1 MPKANL
7 VVDPMTRI
15 EGHLRFET
23 RVEHGQVVDAH
34 CSGEMFRGIEA
45 ALIGHDA
52 RVAQQVTQRVCGV
65 CPYAHAQAAA
75 LALEDAMGLRP
86 DPNGQLLR
94 NLIVGAYQLQ
104 DYLLHFYTL
113 CSLDFIDIA
122 AVLDYKGSDPGMN
135 TVRDWAAKELK
146 SNKVFPA
153 APFFPRYE
161 ADYLRDPDLNHS
173 AIRHYLDAL
182 PVMAELHRMVAIFGA
197 KAPHPVTIEAGGVT
211 VVPTIDALAHY
222 QTLLAKVES
231 FIRETYF
238 NDVVA
243 VAKAFKGY
251 FHEGKGYGNLLSYP
265 FFPDKDGRNH
275 LTAGGATIDGRYT
288 PLDMHKVTEDHRYS
302 YYHNQPDA
310 GRRPMDIRRLEP
322 IDYEQYKREHNKPDG
337 KYSWTRSPRYAGQVM
352 EVGPAARV
360 VNTYK
365 AGSNPQLTAMV
376 DRFNQE
382 LGIGIEDYP
391 SVMGRHLSRCI
402 LAQLTIDRLQRDLA
416 LVEPGKLAYE
426 ERPVP
431 RNAQGMG
438 LTEATRGGLAHW
450 IETDAEGR
458 IANYELIVPT
468 TWNISPR
475 DADGRPGAVEKMLI
489 GTRLRDPENPM
500 ELARIVR
507 STDPC
512 MACSVH

>member
-1 MPKANL
+1 MKKTNL

-23 RVEHGQVVDAH
+23 QVENGYVVDAY

-65 CPYAHAQAAA
+65 CPYAHAEAAS
-75 LALEDAMGLRP
+75 LALEDAMGIRP
-86 DPNGQLLR
+86 NPNGQLLR

-113 CSLDFIDIA
+113 CALDFIDVA
-122 AVLDYKGSDPGMN
+122 AVLDYRGSDPGLLGM
-135 TVRDWAAKELK
+135 RDWVASELASK
-146 SNKVFPA
+146 KVFPA
-153 APFFPRYE
+153 APFLPRYQ
-161 ADYLRDPDLNHS
+161 ADYLSDAELNHT

-182 PVMAELHRMVAIFGA
+182 PVMADLHRMVAIFGA

-211 VVPTIDALAHY
+211 TVPSIDAVMHY
-222 QTLLAKVES
+222 HSLLTKVEPFIKQS
-231 FIRETYF
+231 FF
-238 NDVVA
+238 NDLIA
-243 VAKAFKGY
+243 VAKGFKGY
-251 FHEGKGYGNLLSYP
+251 FNEGKGYGNLLSYD
-265 FFPDKDGRNH
+265 FLPDQHGANH
-275 LTAGGATIDGRYT
+275 MTVAGVSMGGKYAPLEID
-288 PLDMHKVTEDHRYS
+288 KITEDHRYS
-302 YYHNQPDA
+302 YYDNQPDR
-310 GRRPMDIRRLEP
+310 GLRPMDIVRLDP
-322 IDYEQYKREHNKPDG
+322 ISYERYQQEHAKPDG

-365 AGSNPQLTAMV
+365 AGTNPQLTALV
-376 DRFNQE
+376 DQLNRE
-382 LGIGIEDYP
+382 LGIGIDDYN
-391 SVMGRHLSRCI
+391 SVMGRHLSRYVMAHLI
-402 LAQLTIDRLQRDLA
+402 IERLKQDLA
-416 LVEPGKLAYE
+416 LVEPGRLAFE
-426 ERPVP
+426 ERAVP
-431 RNAQGMG
+431 RNASGMG
-438 LTEATRGGLAHW
+438 LTEATRGSLAHW
-450 IETDAEGR
+450 IETDSEGR

-489 GTRLRDPENPM
+489 GTRLNDEQNPM

-512 MACSVH
+512 LACSVH

>member
-1 MPKANL
+1 MRKVKV

-23 RVEHGQVVDAH
+23 KVEDGQVVDAR

-65 CPYAHAQAAA
+65 CPYAHAEASSM
-75 LALEDAMGLRP
+75 ALEAAMGIRP
-86 DPNGQLLR
+86 NSNGQLLR
-94 NLIVGAYQLQ
+94 NLIVGAYQLH

-113 CSLDFIDIA
+113 CALDFIDIT
-122 AVLDYKGSDPGMN
+122 AVLDYKGNDPQLSW
-135 TVRDWAAKELK
+135 VRDWVSTELA
-146 SNKVFPA
+146 SNKIFPA
-153 APFFPRYE
+153 APFLPRYE
-161 ADYLRDPDLNHS
+161 ADYVQDKEINHS

-182 PVMAELHRMVAIFGA
+182 PMMADLHRMVAIFGA

-211 VVPTIDALAHY
+211 TTPTVDDLMKY
-222 QTLLAKVES
+222 QGLLAKVES
-231 FIRETYF
+231 FMHQNYF
-238 NDVVA
+238 QDVVA
-243 VAKAFKGY
+243 VAKAYKGY
-251 FHEGKGYGNLLSYP
+251 FKEGRGYGNLLSYP
-265 FFPDKDGRNH
+265 FLPDQNGENPM
-275 LTAGGATIDGRYT
+275 TAGGATIGGQFS
-288 PLDMHKVTEDHRYS
+288 PLDMGKITEDHRHS
-302 YYHNQPDA
+302 YYGNTPDA
-310 GRRPMDIRRLEP
+310 GLRPMDIQRLKP
-322 IDYEQYKREHNKPDG
+322 IDYERYKQEHKKPDG

-365 AGSNPQLTAMV
+365 AGSNPRLNTLV
-376 DRFNQE
+376 DRLNRE
-382 LGIGIEDYP
+382 LGIGLEDYP

-402 LAQLTIDRLQRDLA
+402 MAELTIERVKQDLA
-416 LVEPGKLAYE
+416 LVQPGKLAYVE
-426 ERPVP
+426 QDVP
-431 RNAQGMG
+431 RNASGMG
-438 LTEATRGGLAHW
+438 ITEATRGGLAHW
-450 IETDAEGR
+450 IETDGKGK

-489 GTRLRDPENPM
+489 GTRIKDRDNPM
-500 ELARIVR
+500 EMARIVR

>member
-1 MPKANL
+1 MAKANL
-7 VVDPMTRI
+7 VIDPMTRI

-23 RVEHGQVVDAH
+23 RVEQGAVVDAR

-65 CPYAHAQAAA
+65 CPYAHAEAAS
-75 LALEDAMGLRP
+75 LALEDALGLRP
-86 DPNGQLLR
+86 NTNGQLLR

-113 CSLDFIDIA
+113 CALDFIDIA
-122 AVLDYKGSDPGMN
+122 AVLDYRGSDPALN
-135 TVRDWAAKELK
+135 AVRDWVSSELS

-153 APFFPRYE
+153 APFLPRYQ
-161 ADYLRDPDLNHS
+161 ADYLEDKELNHS

-182 PVMAELHRMVAIFGA
+182 PVMADLHRMVAIFGA

-211 VVPTIDALAHY
+211 TIPTVDALARY
-222 QTLLAKVES
+222 RSLLDKVEP
-231 FIRETYF
+231 FVTQTYF
-238 NDVVA
+238 TDLVA
-243 VAKAFKGY
+243 VATAFKGY
-251 FHEGKGYGNLLSYP
+251 FNEGKGYGNLLSYP
-265 FFPDKDGRNH
+265 FLPNAEGAEH
-275 LTAGGATIDGRYT
+275 MTVGGASINGNYA
-288 PLDMHKVTEDHRYS
+288 PLDMQKVSEDHRYA
-302 YYHNQPDA
+302 YYSNQPDS
-310 GRRPMDIRRLEP
+310 GLRPMSVRRLEP
-322 IDYEQYKREHNKPDG
+322 ISYQRYQQEHGKADG

-360 VNTYK
+360 VNTYR
-365 AGSNPQLTAMV
+365 AGSNPQLTALV
-376 DRFNQE
+376 ERLNKE
-382 LGIGIEDYP
+382 LGIGIDDYP
-391 SVMGRHLSRCI
+391 SVMGRHLSRGI
-402 LAQLTIDRLQRDLA
+402 LAQLTIERLRRDLA
-416 LVEPGKLAYE
+416 LVEPGRLAYE
-426 ERPVP
+426 ERDVP
-431 RNAQGMG
+431 RNARGMG
-438 LTEATRGGLAHW
+438 LTEATRGALAHW
-450 IETDAEGR
+450 IETDGQGR

-475 DADGRPGAVEKMLI
+475 DAGGRPGAVEKMLI

>member
-1 MPKANL
+1 MKKTNL

-23 RVEHGQVVDAH
+23 RVENGYVVDAY

-65 CPYAHAQAAA
+65 CPYAHAEAAS
-75 LALEDAMGLRP
+75 LALEDAMGIRP
-86 DPNGQLLR
+86 NPNGQLLR

-113 CSLDFIDIA
+113 CALDFIDVATI
-122 AVLDYKGSDPGMN
+122 LNYRGSDPGLLGM
-135 TVRDWAAKELK
+135 RDWVASELSSK
-146 SNKVFPA
+146 KVFPA
-153 APFFPRYE
+153 APFLPRYE
-161 ADYLRDPDLNHS
+161 ADYLLDEEINHS
-173 AIRHYLDAL
+173 AIRHYLNAL
-182 PVMAELHRMVAIFGA
+182 PVMADLHRMVAIFGA

-211 VVPTIDALAHY
+211 TVPTIDALMQYHS
-222 QTLLAKVES
+222 LLSKVEPFIIQS
-231 FIRETYF
+231 FS
-238 NDVVA
+238 DDLLA

-251 FHEGKGYGNLLSYP
+251 FHEGKGYANLLSYG
-265 FFPDKDGRNH
+265 FFPDQEGENH
-275 LTAGGATIDGRYT
+275 MTAAGVTIGGEYSR
-288 PLDMHKVTEDHRYS
+288 LDMQKVTEDHRYA
-302 YYHNQPDA
+302 YYGNQPD
-310 GRRPMDIRRLEP
+310 RRLRPMDIRRLEP
-322 IDYEQYKREHNKPDG
+322 ISYERYRQEHAKSDG

-365 AGSNPQLTAMV
+365 AGTNPRLTAMV
-376 DRFNQE
+376 DKLNNE
-382 LGIGIEDYP
+382 LGISIDDYP
-391 SVMGRHLSRCI
+391 SVMGRHLSRYVMAHLI
-402 LAQLTIDRLQRDLA
+402 IERLKQDLE
-416 LVEPGKLAYE
+416 LVEAGRLAYE
-426 ERPVP
+426 ERDVP
-431 RNAQGMG
+431 RNASGMG

-475 DADGRPGAVEKMLI
+475 DADDRPGAVEQMLI
-489 GTRLRDPENPM
+489 GTRLKDEKNPM

-512 MACSVH
+512 LACSVH

>member
-1 MPKANL
+1 MTKANL

-23 RVEHGQVVDAH
+23 RVESGRIVDAR

-65 CPYAHAQAAA
+65 CPYAHAEAAS
-75 LALEDAMGLRP
+75 LALEDAMGIRP
-86 DPNGQLLR
+86 NQNGQLLR

-113 CSLDFIDIA
+113 SALDFIDIT
-122 AVLDYKGSDPGMN
+122 AVLDYKGSDPGL
-135 TVRDWAAKELK
+135 TGLRDWVASELT
-146 SNKVFPA
+146 SNKIFPA
-153 APFFPRYE
+153 APFLPRYE
-161 ADYLRDPDLNHS
+161 ADYLQDLELNHT
-173 AIRHYLDAL
+173 AIRHYLDSF
-182 PVMAELHRMVAIFGA
+182 PVMADLHRMVAIFGA

-211 VVPTIDALAHY
+211 TVPTVDALMQYH
-222 QTLLAKVES
+222 TLLSKVES
-231 FIRETYF
+231 FIKHSFF
-238 NDVVA
+238 NDVLA
-243 VAKAFKGY
+243 VAKAFHGY
-251 FHEGKGYGNLLSYP
+251 FSEGKGYGNLLSYAYL
-265 FFPDKDGRNH
+265 PDQNGANH
-275 LTAGGATIDGRYT
+275 MTVAGATIGGRYDR
-288 PLDMHKVTEDHRYS
+288 LDIRKITEDHRYS
-302 YYHNQPDA
+302 FYDNRPDR
-310 GRRPMDIRRLEP
+310 GLRPMDIQRLEP
-322 IDYEQYKREHNKPDG
+322 INYARYKSEHGKADG

-365 AGSNPQLTAMV
+365 AGSNPQLTSLV
-376 DRFNQE
+376 DQLNRE

-391 SVMGRHLSRCI
+391 SVMGRHLSRGI
-402 LAQLTIDRLQRDLA
+402 MSSLIIDRLKHDLA
-416 LVEPGKLAYE
+416 QVEPGRLAYE
-426 ERPVP
+426 EYDVP

-450 IETDAEGR
+450 IETDGDGR

-489 GTRLRDPENPM
+489 GTQLNDPNNPM